1 MFGRGEG
8 GGKGPLFHPP
18 LVCTP
23 VGWSVERRRE
33 GTDVGGGIESV
44 WRVLPEGG
52 GRRWEEE
59 ESC

>member
-1 MFGRGEG
+1 MEGGRG
-8 GGKGPLFHPP
+8 LSSFQ
-18 LVCTP
+18 LLSARQW
-23 VGWSVERRRE
+23 VGWWRGGRKE

-59 ESC
+59 EEESC